1 MFVNYKRFIF
11 SVITFIFLIA
21 RPVLSQNNSQNYN
34 FVSKTDIITRVAV
47 YTITQ
52 DDFGFIW
59 MGTNGTGLI
68 RYDGIDYNSYR
79 NELNDSTSISSSLI
93 YCTKIDSKKRLWIGT
108 EEGLN
113 LYDRKL
119 DRFKKISLGNAKFT
133 NASIRCIE
141 TDNIGNLYVGTLT
154 QGLFKL
160 NLETFGVEKI
170 SNSTLSS
177 DSRIININCIR
188 WEKSGRIFVGTNFGL
203 KEVDIESNSLV
214 NSILLP
220 IKEGSLVNSSVYT
233 LIFDNLNDLWVGTLS
248 NGVFKVKL
256 DIGRKNEH
264 NTYEHFPIS
273 DKKILSMI
281 QLEDGSLMFGTEN
294 DGLFH
299 LNTSGAVIKNYLYDK
314 TDNYSIR
321 SNSIWS
327 LFVDDNQRIWMG
339 YYNNGV
345 AVSDKL
351 YNKFNSIESLTG
363 NMNSLTVGSVTGIIK
378 DEIGDLWIAMDG
390 GGIDKI
396 NSKSGNYTHI
406 NKSNFKEYSG
416 LTSDYLET
424 IFIDSKQNIWTGSWD
439 GGVYL
444 LKKGSK
450 NFINFNTQ
458 NTNGNLASNT
468 ILSFAEDSNGII
480 WIGSFF
486 RGLHSYNPSTNEIT
500 HHNSKPFVQNGITTS
515 DVRDL
520 LVDSENTIWLGTTK
534 GLFKIRKHTDE
545 EYSIISMGEKMA
557 KKFNNEASA
566 NYVLSLLLDVKGNLW
581 VGTRGAGLCK
591 YNTKTDEIFWY
602 NKLTGLNEENI
613 VGIVQ
618 SLDGNLWVSGNS
630 GLTKLDEN
638 KNEISTY
645 SINDG
650 LLSNDYNFNATLID
664 KDGILY
670 FGNFIGIDYFNPKEI
685 KINKSVP
692 SLYLIGFKLFNK
704 DVVPKKKGSPLNK
717 VIAETKSIVLD
728 HTQSVF
734 TIEYAGLNFTRTEK
748 NQYAY
753 YLEGLE
759 DTWNYVGNIRSATY
773 TSLNHG
779 EYNFKLKAANN
790 DGIWNEEPL
799 MLKITILP
807 PWWKTKWAIFAYISF
822 LLISLYILNR
832 MAQIRIREKQI
843 ITNER
848 LKRIQEGE
856 LNEKKFQ
863 FFTNISHEFR
873 TPLTLILN
881 PIANLIN
888 DNTLNLPSSVKEKHQ
903 IIRKNADRLTRLISE
918 LLDFRKLEMNRLEV
932 NAKKINLVVFTRE
945 IVSYFEGEASDR
957 NIFLSADADV
967 SEFDIWA
974 DESMLEKIIFNI
986 LSNAFKVT
994 PEGGAI
1000 TLTISIKND
1009 ESDIFKDD
1017 PESKSREFVE
1027 IRISDTGPGLEP
1039 NQLKKIFERF
1049 YQVDNLN
1056 KAYYGGTGI
1065 GLEVVKS
1072 FVQLH
1077 DGKVRVKSELGKGTT
1092 FQVFLPTGKEHFSE
1106 KELEE
1111 VSKSPFFIKNPKYEL
1126 NDLTKANENTT
1137 RIEKGI
1143 KSCTLL
1149 IVEDNSELRNYL
1161 KVELQDQYKIITAT
1175 NGKEGLKLVN
1185 EYLPDIIITDVI
1197 MPEMDGLDF
1206 CKTIKSDIRTSHIPV
1221 LMLTAKALIDD
1232 RIESIEIGA
1241 DAYMIKPFDMRLVKL
1256 RLEQLVKSR
1265 KLIFDK
1271 YFSAISG
1278 VAENENTTSIDKVFI
1293 QKILTYI
1300 NDNISDSDLSVELLA
1315 SELNLSRSQL
1325 YRKVK
1330 TLTGQTVNEFLRKIR
1345 LQRAKQILEKGSAN
1359 VSEVCYHVGFGSPSY
1374 FTKCFKAHFGIL
1386 PTEVE
1391 IKE

>member
-1 MFVNYKRFIF
+1 MSINFKRFKYFI
-11 SVITFIFLIA
+11 ITFIFLFTS
-21 RPVLSQNNSQNYN
+21 LLWSQNSDQNYN
-34 FVSKTDIITRVAV
+34 FITKTDVITRVAV
-47 YTITQ
+47 STIIQ

-79 NELNDSTSISSSLI
+79 NDLNDSTSISSSLI
-93 YCTKIDSKKRLWIGT
+93 YCTRVDLEKRLWIGT

-113 LYDRKL
+113 LYDRDL
-119 DRFKKISLGNAKFT
+119 DKFKKISLGNTKYT

-141 TDNIGNLYVGTLT
+141 TDTIGNLYVGTLT

-160 NLETFGVEKI
+160 NLESFEVEKI
-170 SNSTLSS
+170 SNSTLNNE
-177 DSRIININCIR
+177 SRIININCISL
-188 WEKSGRIFVGTNFGL
+188 ENSGRIFVGTNFGL
-203 KEVDIESNSLV
+203 KEVDLVSNSLI
-214 NSILLP
+214 NSVQLP
-220 IKEGSLVNSSVYT
+220 LEDKSLVDSAVSS
-233 LIFDNLNDLWVGTLS
+233 LLFDSTNNLWAGTLS
-248 NGVFKVKL
+248 NGVFKIKL
-256 DIGRKNEH
+256 GNERKNELI
-264 NTYEHFPIS
+264 TYEHFPIT

-281 QLEDGSLMFGTEN
+281 QLEDESLMFGSEN

-299 LNTSGAVIKNYLYDK
+299 VASSGKVIENYVYDK
-314 TDNYSIR
+314 TDQKSIR

-327 LFVDDNQRIWMG
+327 LFVDNNDRIWMG

-363 NMNSLTVGSVTGIIK
+363 NPNSLNVGSVTGIIK
-378 DEIGDLWIAMDG
+378 DEVGNLWIAMDG
-390 GGIDKI
+390 GGIDKF
-396 NSKSGNYTHI
+396 NPKSGKFTHI
-406 NKSNFKEYSG
+406 NKSDHKEFTG
-416 LTSDYLET
+416 LTSNYIET
-424 IFIDSKQNIWTGSWD
+424 IFLDSKQNIWAGSWD

-444 LKKGSK
+444 LKKGKK

-458 NTNGNLASNT
+458 NTNGKLASNT

-486 RGLHSYNPSTNEIT
+486 SGLHSYNPSTNEIF
-500 HHNSKPFVQNGITTS
+500 HHNSKPFIDNGITTS
-515 DVRDL
+515 DVRDV
-520 LVDSENTIWLGTTK
+520 LVDAENIIWLGTTR
-534 GLFKIRKHTDE
+534 GLFKIKKDSHQD
-545 EYSIISMGEKMA
+545 YSIISMGDRMA
-557 KKFNNEASA
+557 KEFNNDASA

-591 YNTKTDEIFWY
+591 YNIKNDQISWY
-602 NKLTGLNEENI
+602 NKLAGLAEENI

-618 SLDGNLWVSGNS
+618 SLDGNFWISGNS
-630 GLTKLDEN
+630 GLTKFDED

-650 LLSNDYNFNATLID
+650 LLSNDFNFNSASID
-664 KDGILY
+664 NDGILY
-670 FGNFIGIDYFNPKEI
+670 FGNYNGVDYFNPEDI
-685 KINKSVP
+685 KINKSAP

-704 DVVPKKKGSPLNK
+704 YVVPNQKGSPLKK
-717 VIAETKSIVLD
+717 VIAETKSIILD
-728 HTQSVF
+728 PTQSVF
-734 TIEYAGLNFTRTEK
+734 TIEYAGINYTRTEK

-759 DTWNYVGNIRSATY
+759 DTWNYVGNARSATY

-790 DGIWNEEPL
+790 DGIWNEVPL
-799 MLKITILP
+799 TLKITILP
-807 PWWKTKWAIFAYISF
+807 PWWKTNWAIAAYIGI
-822 LLISLYILNR
+822 LLLSLYILNR
-832 MAQIRIREKQI
+832 MTQIRIREKQM

-848 LKRIQEGE
+848 DKRVQEE
-856 LNEKKFQ
+856 EFNEKKFQ

-888 DNTLNLPSSVKEKHQ
+888 DSTYDLPLNVRKKHDT
-903 IIRKNADRLTRLISE
+903 IKKNADRLTRLINE
-918 LLDFRKLEMNRLEV
+918 LLDFRKLEMHRLEV
-932 NAKKINLVVFTRE
+932 NAKKINLVTFTRE
-945 IVSYFEGEASDR
+945 IVSHFEGEASDR
-957 NIFLSADADV
+957 NIFLSTDADV
-967 SEFDIWA
+967 SEIDLWA
-974 DESMLEKIIFNI
+974 DENMLEKIIFNI

-1000 TLTISIKND
+1000 SLVISVKND
-1009 ESDIFKDD
+1009 ESEIFK
-1017 PESKSREFVE
+1017 EEVELKSREFVE

-1039 NQLKKIFERF
+1039 DQLKKIFERF

-1056 KAYYGGTGI
+1056 KSYYGGTGI
-1065 GLEVVKS
+1065 GLEVVNS

-1092 FQVFLPTGKEHFSE
+1092 FEVLLPTGKDHFSE
-1106 KELEE
+1106 KEL
-1111 VSKSPFFIKNPKYEL
+1111 VQVNQSPLFVKNKEHEL
-1126 NDLTKANENTT
+1126 NDLSKVNEYSKNFGKVI
-1137 RIEKGI
+1137 R
-1143 KSCTLL
+1143 SSTLL

-1161 KVELQDQYKIITAT
+1161 KLELQEQYKVITAN
-1175 NGKEGLKLVN
+1175 NGKEGLNQVYQ
-1185 EYLPDIIITDVI
+1185 YLPDIIITDVI

-1256 RLEQLVKSR
+1256 RLDQLVKSR

-1278 VAENENTTSIDKVFI
+1278 VIENENTTSIDKAFI

-1330 TLTGQTVNEFLRKIR
+1330 TLTGQTVNEFLRNIR
-1345 LQRAKQILEKGSAN
+1345 LQRAKQILEKGRAN
-1359 VSEVCYHVGFGSPSY
+1359 VSEVCYHVGFASPSY

-1391 IKE
+1391 VKD